1 MEAEIKPA
9 ETKTSPLNVGDTNE
23 FEGLT
28 DTQIDQKFLEEHL
41 KLQER
46 FKRTFDFNPQIRIVK
61 MEKIK

>member
-1 MEAEIKPA
+1 MEAEIKPV
-9 ETKTSPLNVGDTNE
+9 EVKSEPSE
-23 FEGLT
+23 FDGMT

-46 FKRTFDFNPQIRIVK
+46 FKRTFDFMPQIRIVK